1 CGKVVE
7 EAWSGVPNE
16 DMATRLTRCAG
27 SLASWAAQTFDRG
40 LDHAVE
46 KEKDLKYVVNLKN
59 LLKSE
64 PSKSLPLSSIVD
76 HTEKLSIP
84 CRTIDFI
91 RKYPNFFE
99 EYFPANIG
107 VHPHVRLTPESLNL
121 DAEEQLMYDS
131 DTFRKDAADRLLK
144 LLMLCRI
151 NEFPLKLID
160 RFKWDL
166 GLPDNYVDTL
176 VPEFPDYFKVKRVN
190 QNQTRPNR
198 VEGLLELVCW
208 SDELA
213 VSAIEKMA
221 KKGDPKYEKGMPI
234 AFPLQFSNGLEMD
247 KSLKRWLDDWQ
258 KLPYVSPYENATHLQ
273 PNTDMSDKW
282 VVAVLHELFHILVTK
297 KTERDNML
305 RLGEFLGIKP
315 RLKRAL
321 AHHPGIFYRSS
332 KIGTHTVVLRDGF
345 KRGLLI
351 DKHPLIDMRNKYI
364 HLMHK
369 VKEGKKSK
377 SVASPNAGKQQA
389 VKEGEEENEKETEE
403 DMQLFGSD
411 VDESSCDEE
420 DKERHVEE
428 QVESSRDKVNE
439 GRRKPGEGRGKPG
452 RNALEEESDSD
463 DDEKQIESAGDGRN
477 NGRRGSGKVNEGK
490 GKPGEGRGRRWRN
503 VSWDES
509 GDAREE
515 NQVRSSRGGRSNG
528 RRGSGRAN
536 EGRRDSEEGRGKPW
550 KKASHNESGGDDEEE
565 QVESSRGGHYNG
577 RRGSGV
583 SSRGGRSNGKRGFG
597 EGRPWSKA
605 SRGESGNGGGYNE
618 ERVESSRGGRS
629 NVRRGSSGGRPW
641 SNASRGESG
650 SGGSYN
656 KERGESSRGG
666 RSNGRRGSGGG
677 RPGRNSSRERLA

>member
-1 CGKVVE
+1 MLIKSKVQRFIF
-7 EAWSGVPNE
+7 VPHHPNPSNFQCI
-16 DMATRLTRCAG
+16 R
-27 SLASWAAQTFDRG
+27 TFLDNIEINFVPDRG

-64 PSKSLPLSSIVD
+64 PSKSLSLSSIVD

-176 VPEFPDYFKVKRVN
+176 VPEFPDYFKVKRI
-190 QNQTRPNR
+190 NQTRPNR

-221 KKGDPKYEKGMPI
+221 KKGDPKYENGMPI
-234 AFPLQFSNGLEMD
+234 AFPLQFSNGFEMD

-282 VVAVLHELFHILVTK
+282 VVAVLHELLHILVSK
-297 KTERDNML
+297 KTERDNL
-305 RLGEFLGIKP
+305 LCLGEFLGIKP

-332 KIGTHTVVLRDGF
+332 KIGTHTVVLRDG
-345 KRGLLI
+345 
-351 DKHPLIDMRNKYI
+351 D
-364 HLMHK
+364 
-369 VKEGKKSK
+369 
-377 SVASPNAGKQQA
+377 
-389 VKEGEEENEKETEE
+389 
-403 DMQLFGSD
+403 
-411 VDESSCDEE
+411 DEE
-420 DKERHVEE
+420 DKEREVEE
-428 QVESSRDKVNE
+428 QAESSRDKVNK

-463 DDEKQIESAGDGRN
+463 DDEKQVEIAEDGRN
-477 NGRRGSGKVNEGK
+477 NGRSGSGRVNEGK
-490 GKPGEGRGRRWRN
+490 GKPGEGRGKRWRN

-509 GDAREE
+509 GEAREE

-536 EGRRDSEEGRGKPW
+536 EGRRDSDEGRGKPW
-550 KKASHNESGGDDEEE
+550 KKASRNESGGDDEEE
-565 QVESSRGGHYNG
+565 LVESSRGELNNG

-583 SSRGGRSNGKRGFG
+583 VNEGRRKPGEGGKRPWSNASRNESGGGGGGYEKRAESSRGGRSNGKRGFG

-618 ERVESSRGGRS
+618 ERVDSSRGGRS
-629 NVRRGSSGGRPW
+629 NVRRGSGGGRPW

-666 RSNGRRGSGGG
+666 RGNGRRGSGGG